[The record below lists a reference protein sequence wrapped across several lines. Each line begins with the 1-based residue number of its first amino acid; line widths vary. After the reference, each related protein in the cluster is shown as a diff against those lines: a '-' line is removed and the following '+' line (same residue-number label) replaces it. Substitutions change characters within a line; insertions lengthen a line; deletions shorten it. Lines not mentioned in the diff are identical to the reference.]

1 MKSSVVHLVYL
12 ISIALLA
19 TLLFVQQGR
28 IQDLRADFEEEK
40 VLFDARFGEV
50 VRLNDEIGEYK
61 DSCFIY
67 RKQIRALE
75 ESAVK

>member
-1 MKSSVVHLVYL
+1 MKTPLTHLFYL
-12 ISIALLA
+12 IAIALLA
-19 TLLFVQQGR
+19 TMLFVQQGR
-28 IQDLRADFEEEK
+28 INNLHTQFEEEK
-40 VLFDARFGEV
+40 ILFDARFGEV

-75 ESAVK
+75 ESPIK

>member
-1 MKSSVVHLVYL
+1 MKSSVIHLIYL

-28 IQDLRADFEEEK
+28 IQDLRADYEKEK

-67 RKQIRALE
+67 RKQIRTME

>member
-75 ESAVK
+75 EFAVK